1 MKSPEVAVLC
11 GLEMRVEDVAV
22 GRMES
27 GNMEGKGATTDKEGH
42 YYNKPGGLF
51 TGNKDL

>member
-1 MKSPEVAVLC
+1 MAVNVHCFLC
-11 GLEMRVEDVAV
+11 VDVILV
-22 GRMES
+22 S

>member
-1 MKSPEVAVLC
+1 MKSPEAAVLC

-27 GNMEGKGATTDKEGH
+27 GNMEGKGATTDKEGTLLQQARRAL
-42 YYNKPGGLF
+42 YRK
-51 TGNKDL
+51 